1 QPISLKHED
10 DLVNSNSTS
19 FDYEDFKMNKN
30 IATDIA
36 TAETSKTLESYFNQE
51 ESTERLM
58 SLDFVNTT
66 AESENSSARYKKNRD
81 EYIESATKMG
91 LEASGFNSAQ
101 INQAANSNTDL
112 KRDNLFRPKEVI
124 PLQNNISKEKDSK
137 IIQSKYF
144 KDRSTASKHLNQ
156 TKPTKPEA
164 FENAFLN
171 STREMRIKEAKE
183 HRTYLRFPERTGRI
197 SCLGAC
203 GTLVRWPDCSCDI
216 HCFVHHSCCQ
226 DITWSCVRL
235 MQEAEELFGKDLIR
249 TGAVCDYELNV
260 YVVHYCPK
268 TVIIQ
273 ADQFSAFSRMRNSI
287 YVTDN
292 VTGIIFKNNQLYDC
306 FKRKRSSPLFWK
318 VKVKIDPFFSVSS
331 MNELAV
337 SMGSE
342 NKIFLPP
349 DAETPRVAC
358 TGDKVNKDFKFSMI
372 VDVQKED
379 SVELTRKTSLSKE
392 WTKIE
397 CEEGGKCRQ
406 EKCRN
411 HIALLN
417 NICIFQ
423 LLYHISIIHPPKRHF
438 NNNTIVDLASDLLVC
453 VFLPSY
459 SVHSASIA
467 KVTPSYVEAHALSY
481 YGDVFKIEI
490 NVNGTLD
497 RDIRRKINLGLYQ
510 YFEENYLFALYAP
523 RDRTLKNS
531 LLNYTRGSVWFCYSV
546 GFYLKNKPSNCY
558 TKPET
563 VTKPPSNFIRCGSMS
578 LLSSNF
584 CLTSLAACLLV
595 LALSLLIDDANVD

>member
-1 QPISLKHED
+1 
-10 DLVNSNSTS
+10 
-19 FDYEDFKMNKN
+19 
-30 IATDIA
+30 
-36 TAETSKTLESYFNQE
+36 
-51 ESTERLM
+51 
-58 SLDFVNTT
+58 
-66 AESENSSARYKKNRD
+66 
-81 EYIESATKMG
+81 MG
-91 LEASGFNSAQ
+91 LEASDFNSAQ
-101 INQAANSNTDL
+101 INQDCVPKAANSNTNL

-124 PLQNNISKEKDSK
+124 PVQNNRSKEKDSK
-137 IIQSKYF
+137 LIQSKYF
-144 KDRSTASKHLNQ
+144 KDRSSASKPLNQ
-156 TKPTKPEA
+156 TKRKKPEA

-171 STREMRIKEAKE
+171 STSEMMVKESKE
-183 HRTYLRFPERTGRI
+183 DRTYIRFPNRTGRI

-235 MQEAEELFGKDLIR
+235 MQEAEELFGKDLIQ

-268 TVIIQ
+268 TINLQTV
-273 ADQFSAFSRMRNSI
+273 QFSAFSSMRNSI
-287 YVTDN
+287 YATDN
-292 VTGIIFKNNQLYDC
+292 VTGITFKNNQLYHC
-306 FKRKRSSPLFWK
+306 FQKKGSSPLFWK
-318 VKVKIDPFFSVSS
+318 VKVNIDPFFSVSS
-331 MNELAV
+331 MNELALL
-337 SMGSE
+337 MGSE

-358 TGDKVNKDFKFSMI
+358 TGDKVSKDFQFSMI
-372 VDVQKED
+372 VDVQKEG
-379 SVELTRKTSLSKE
+379 SVELTRKTSLTKE
-392 WTKIE
+392 WTKIK
-397 CEEGGKCRQ
+397 CDEGGKCRQ

-411 HIALLN
+411 HVALLN

-423 LLYHISIIHPPKRHF
+423 LVYHICIIHPPKRHF

-453 VFLPSY
+453 VF

-467 KVTPSYVEAHALSY
+467 EVIPSYVGAHVLSY

-497 RDIRRKINLGLYQ
+497 RDIRRKINLALYQ
-510 YFEENYLFALYAP
+510 YFEENYLFVLYAP
-523 RDRTLKNS
+523 HDGTLKNS

-546 GFYLKNKPSNCY
+546 AFYLKSKPSNCY

-578 LLSSNF
+578 LLSSTF
-584 CLTSLAACLLV
+584 CLTSFAACLLV
-595 LALSLLIDDANVD
+595 LTLSLLIDDANVD